1 MIDIEFIEMMYRQ
14 RQSELG
20 PLLSRWADVARHA
33 EGKIVVPVSELDED
47 EKSMA
52 VNLLGPGLD
61 QLAMRVA
68 STMPDIS
75 VDPLKPGIKDS
86 ENKAAVKRRAMLS
99 WWDMNRMDMIL
110 RRRARFL
117 LGYAA
122 SPVSISFMGMNP
134 LDKRDIPHWRV
145 LNPMCV
151 FPAKT
156 VDINDIEP
164 PDCIHA
170 FLQPLSWLQS
180 LYPSQDG
187 ILYKGKANASTMF
200 EILEYNDCDE
210 TVLVALGQ
218 AREPNQGPSWERT
231 TTVSV
236 GTQSVVELARVV
248 NKAGIPL
255 TVYPG
260 RITIA
265 GLQGMFDQL
274 MPVYHNAS
282 KLAALEY
289 IAIKQSIFPKEW
301 LVSHPNSPGQ
311 AEVIVEADGLTG
323 VMGEIRNGQIQ
334 QTQVQPSIQASQMQ
348 DRLERVGRL
357 AGGLPA
363 ELGGECLDAQ
373 TEILTQSG
381 WKTYDEVSVGEE
393 VLTLNHDTG
402 FSEWKPVEA
411 MNVFQH
417 SGRRMISA
425 EGKTHS
431 SLSTLN
437 HRWPVV
443 SRDGVRKWKTTPE
456 LATND
461 KIPTAAMCA
470 DVPRGAKWLDSL
482 VEVVAWFYTEGSYR
496 QSRGQISQSLTANP
510 EKTERIRHALT
521 DLFGPAT
528 QEQWKTLSGCGQ
540 GGVGHDR
547 VHRWKEQKIASN
559 GVIKFELSAHAT
571 EELLTHCPDKVPSR
585 EFLLSLTQSQLE
597 LFINVSMLADNC
609 GANKFGQKD
618 IRRSEAFAFAV
629 ILAGGSLSYATKT
642 KTEDRDGWRPGDYT
656 ANLVILKSRR
666 VVKPKENFAKGT
678 ATFEEVLYDGVVW
691 CPTTANGS
699 WFARRRGKVYF
710 TGNSATNIRT
720 AKRGEAVL
728 GSAIDMPVQEH
739 QEIFE
744 DSMEAENHRAIAVE
758 KAYFGSKPTS
768 FYIPKN
774 GKITKPDYTPNDVF
788 ENDQN
793 VVKYGMTG
801 TDANSFVIAMGQRLQ
816 METISPETFME
827 MDPVVEDVQEE
838 MGRIWISGA
847 RRAMMSSVENQA
859 SQGTIDPTFIAR
871 FAQALQDGKTQP
883 EDALTTVHQ
892 EMQKEQAAQ
901 QASQPPAPG
910 GAPQPGQ
917 MPGMTGAPGVQGGVP
932 MPPPGQGAL
941 SQILG
946 NLRKPAAQSPSE
958 TSMSAQAPSPMAQ

>member
-1 MIDIEFIEMMYRQ
+1 VIDIETIEMFYRQ

-180 LYPSQDG
+180 LYPTQAG

-363 ELGGECLDAQ
+363 ELGGE
-373 TEILTQSG
+373 
-381 WKTYDEVSVGEE
+381 
-393 VLTLNHDTG
+393 
-402 FSEWKPVEA
+402 
-411 MNVFQH
+411 
-417 SGRRMISA
+417 
-425 EGKTHS
+425 
-431 SLSTLN
+431 
-437 HRWPVV
+437 
-443 SRDGVRKWKTTPE
+443 
-456 LATND
+456 
-461 KIPTAAMCA
+461 
-470 DVPRGAKWLDSL
+470 
-482 VEVVAWFYTEGSYR
+482 
-496 QSRGQISQSLTANP
+496 
-510 EKTERIRHALT
+510 
-521 DLFGPAT
+521 
-528 QEQWKTLSGCGQ
+528 
-540 GGVGHDR
+540 
-547 VHRWKEQKIASN
+547 
-559 GVIKFELSAHAT
+559 
-571 EELLTHCPDKVPSR
+571 
-585 EFLLSLTQSQLE
+585 
-597 LFINVSMLADNC
+597 
-609 GANKFGQKD
+609 
-618 IRRSEAFAFAV
+618 
-629 ILAGGSLSYATKT
+629 
-642 KTEDRDGWRPGDYT
+642 
-656 ANLVILKSRR
+656 
-666 VVKPKENFAKGT
+666 
-678 ATFEEVLYDGVVW
+678 
-691 CPTTANGS
+691 
-699 WFARRRGKVYF
+699 
-710 TGNSATNIRT
+710 SATNIRT
-720 AKRGEAVL
+720 ARRGEAVL

-744 DSMEAENHRAIAVE
+744 DSMEAENHRAIAVM

-793 VVKYGMTG
+793 VCKYGMTG

-827 MDPVVEDVQEE
+827 MDPVVEDVHEE

-883 EDALTTVHQ
+883 EDALTTVHK

-901 QASQPPAPG
+901 QASQPQAAPG

-946 NLRKPAAQSPSE
+946 NLRKPAAQGGSE
-958 TSMSAQAPSPMAQ
+958 QAMAQQAPSPLAQ